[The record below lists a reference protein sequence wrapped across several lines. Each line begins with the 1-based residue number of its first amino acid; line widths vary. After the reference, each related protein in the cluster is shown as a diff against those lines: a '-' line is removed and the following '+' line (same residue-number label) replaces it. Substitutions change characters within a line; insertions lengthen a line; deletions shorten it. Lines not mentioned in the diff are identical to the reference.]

1 MPWILPTKKL
11 CPRRNENEIQTLQ
24 SIAEI
29 GVLNFNFPTQIIDDC
44 TRFYNLSIIFEDNWL
59 LSMRYHL
66 TWLTDKFDKGEPLE
80 FIFFRDHTGGL
91 GSQGEFMLSQWYPS
105 PFSVNEI
112 VYKSA
117 GHWMMARK
125 ALLFGDREAFKK
137 IIEADSNEQI
147 RMLGHRID
155 NFDEVKWA
163 ELRHEIVR
171 EGNFHKFNQSKKLR
185 KFLLNTGD
193 AILVEAN
200 PFDAIWGAGLSKDS
214 KLIKNPYAWN
224 GLNLL
229 GFALMEIREYLK
241 HADFVLSG
249 QDLVN
254 VPKRPV
260 GTSIL

>member
-1 MPWILPTKKL
+1 
-11 CPRRNENEIQTLQ
+11 
-24 SIAEI
+24 
-29 GVLNFNFPTQIIDDC
+29 
-44 TRFYNLSIIFEDNWL
+44 
-59 LSMRYHL
+59 MRYHL
-66 TWLTDKFDKGEPLE
+66 TWLTDKFDRGESLE
-80 FIFFRDHTGGL
+80 FIFFRDHTSGPR
-91 GSQGEFMLSQWYPS
+91 SQGEFMLSQWYPS

-137 IIEADSNEQI
+137 IIEADSTEQI
-147 RMLGHRID
+147 RKLGHLIN

-163 ELRHEIVR
+163 ELRQEIVR

-193 AILVEAN
+193 AILAEAN
-200 PFDAIWGAGLSKDS
+200 PLDTIWGVGLSKDS
-214 KLIKNPYAWN
+214 RLIKNPYAWN

-241 HADFVLSG
+241 HTDFVLSSL
-249 QDLVN
+249 DFVT

-260 GTSIL
+260 ATSIL